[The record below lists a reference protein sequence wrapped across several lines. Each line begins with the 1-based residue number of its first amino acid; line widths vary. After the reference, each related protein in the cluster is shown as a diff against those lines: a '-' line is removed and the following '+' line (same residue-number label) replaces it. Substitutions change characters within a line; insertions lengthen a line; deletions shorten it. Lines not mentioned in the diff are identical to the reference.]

1 MAINRYQVREQ
12 AIPLRF
18 QDAKMNPNAIVA
30 VGAVSALERAA
41 APERPPPRPVLPDA
55 ALKAQAAKSEPA
67 PAAPSEQA
75 HAAAV
80 EALNRQLAGNGQQL
94 AFEFDRSIGR
104 VVFKLIDTQT
114 NEVLRTIPSKEM
126 LAIAQ
131 ALAADQHAGTLL
143 TARA

>member
-1 MAINRYQVREQ
+1 
-12 AIPLRF
+12 
-18 QDAKMNPNAIVA
+18 MNTNAIVA
-30 VGAVSALERAA
+30 VGAVSAVERAA
-41 APERPPPRPVLPDA
+41 VPERPPPRPVLPDA
-55 ALKAQAAKSEPA
+55 ALKAQAAQSESA
-67 PAAPSEQA
+67 QAAQSEQA
-75 HAAAV
+75 HTAALDAM
-80 EALNRQLAGNGQQL
+80 NRQLGRNGQQL
-94 AFEFDRSIGR
+94 ALEFDRSIGR